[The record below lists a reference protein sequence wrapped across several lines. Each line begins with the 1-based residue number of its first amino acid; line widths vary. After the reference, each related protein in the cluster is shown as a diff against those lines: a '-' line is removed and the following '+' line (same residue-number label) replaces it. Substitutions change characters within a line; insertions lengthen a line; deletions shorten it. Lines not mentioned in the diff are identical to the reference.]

1 MNNLYNPFL
10 SHEIQVLFDPAEQ
23 VLQVISQGRQ
33 LLLDWYSLSLH
44 EDVQVFEV
52 V

>member
-1 MNNLYNPFL
+1 L
-10 SHEIQVLFDPAEQ
+10 QVKQLLLDPAEQ
-23 VLQVISQGRQ
+23 VAQVISQGRQ
-33 LLLDWYSLSLH
+33 LLLAWYSLLLH